1 MDKFEYELKVE
12 QIEKL
17 VAREDY
23 STAKKIAD
31 SMEWKKEKDPKL
43 LSHVAELYAQ
53 AGDIDKALK
62 IYNFAYN
69 ASSRGLLILERMTEL
84 AIIFGQLDL
93 AEELCEEYRLAGAY
107 EPDVNMF
114 KYQISEGRGEDYE
127 KRIPYLEKYCES
139 ELDEEAMY
147 QLAWLYDRA
156 GRVND
161 CVKTCDFIIDYFCFG
176 ECVDHAIALKLNH
189 AKLTEYQERRV
200 TNADAYKQSY
210 ESYLKTQSEDEQREK
225 SELKAE
231 EKIRQDAIMEQ
242 QENDLGKQVSEI
254 VEQNEREKQE
264 INLKELVAEE
274 EAMARISFPTATSDV
289 PEEKEE
295 EAEVEAEAEAET
307 EAEVE
312 AEVEVEAEAEVETE
326 AEVEAEVDAEAE
338 AETETEGELEE
349 ETIEKTESDAEE
361 EQTEKEVVEET
372 EVEAEV
378 EVEKEVESEEE
389 LGAEEE
395 PKAEEYIEPELI
407 ENLAVEIDAILAENI
422 QEAEKDSQTD
432 DVLDVLMKEIE
443 AVDAED
449 AEEASE
455 TEKIELENIDDLI
468 EKIESGA
475 EAENEEKTVEEQ
487 HKESLADA
495 GEEAGEADTD
505 IAIEEA
511 IEAAAKE
518 PAEAAVSGTEEPVVE
533 SKKRIR
539 NNVDFSALDIVVPEG
554 SFKVACSD
562 IEMGVKYAIEL
573 VRLVPPEERVEH
585 VARVSASR
593 VNKGRF
599 SSVEQQLDRDILLIT
614 NAGQLTNTSLDNIYA
629 WMKKSM
635 ENKVIF
641 VDDAGSLM
649 DLEKRRPKLMK
660 RITGDYIYEKK
671 DTAEWL
677 DIVDSYADENNC
689 VLADDAYHL
698 FEDYL
703 NDKEEKDDVVLGITL
718 KEAVQDALHMASKIS
733 VRNMISSIAD
743 TKYDEEGLLILRD
756 RHFL

>member
-62 IYNFAYN
+62 IYNYAYN

-93 AEELCEEYRLAGAY
+93 AEELVEEYRGAGAY
-107 EPDVNMF
+107 EPDYYMF
-114 KYQISEGRGEDYE
+114 KYQIAEGRGEDYV
-127 KRIPYLEKYCES
+127 KRIPYLEKYCDS
-139 ELDEEAMY
+139 ELDEDAMY

-156 GRVND
+156 GMTD
-161 CVKTCDFIIDYFCFG
+161 KCVKMCDFIIDYFCFG
-176 ECVDHAIALKLNH
+176 ENVDHAITLKLNH

-200 TNADAYKQSY
+200 TNADEYKQSY
-210 ESYLKTQSEDEQREK
+210 EDYLKSQSEAEKREK
-225 SELKAE
+225 SEKKAE

-264 INLKELVAEE
+264 INLKAMVAEE
-274 EAMARISFPTATSDV
+274 EAMARITFPTAASTV
-289 PEEKEE
+289 PKEPEVKEEPVEELSEEPETTIEETEEVSE
-295 EAEVEAEAEAET
+295 EAESDEEEVTEVTESDEEEVLEEAEA
-307 EAEVE
+307 
-312 AEVEVEAEAEVETE
+312 
-326 AEVEAEVDAEAE
+326 D
-338 AETETEGELEE
+338 EE
-349 ETIEKTESDAEE
+349 EVQAE
-361 EQTEKEVVEET
+361 QVE
-372 EVEAEV
+372 
-378 EVEKEVESEEE
+378 ESEEE
-389 LGAEEE
+389 PVEELTEEAVEEE
-395 PKAEEYIEPELI
+395 LLEESAEDPEQKDDVESIEAA
-407 ENLAVEIDAILAENI
+407 LAGEIDALLSENI
-422 QEAEKDSQTD
+422 PEKEKESSSGEA
-432 DVLDVLMKEIE
+432 LDVLIKEIE
-443 AVDAED
+443 EI
-449 AEEASE
+449 ESE
-455 TEKIELENIDDLI
+455 T
-468 EKIESGA
+468 
-475 EAENEEKTVEEQ
+475 EAENEEETTDSEEISEEVEE
-487 HKESLADA
+487 HIEEPAADA
-495 GEEAGEADTD
+495 GEKAGKENSD
-505 IAIEEA
+505 ITIEEA
-511 IEAAAKE
+511 IEAADGE
-518 PAEAAVSGTEEPVVE
+518 MSEEAVSGAEVEEAFVEQTETAADETVAEESQKEPVVE
-533 SKKRIR
+533 SRKRVKR
-539 NNVDFSALDIVVPEG
+539 GADFSALDIVVPEG

-562 IEMGVKYAIEL
+562 MEMGVKYAIEL
-573 VRLVPPEERVEH
+573 VRLIPTAERPDH
-585 VARVSASR
+585 VARVSANR
-593 VNKGRF
+593 MNKGKF
-599 SSVEQQLDRDILLIT
+599 ASAEQQLDRDILLIT

-635 ENKVIF
+635 ENKAIF

-649 DLEKRRPKLMK
+649 ELEKRRPKLMK
-660 RITGDYIYEKK
+660 RITGDYVYEKK
-671 DTAEWL
+671 DAAEWL
-677 DIVDSYADENNC
+677 DIVDSYVDENNC

-698 FEDYL
+698 FEEYL

-733 VRNMISSIAD
+733 VRNMISSIMD